1 MTSRIEEQDLPFEA
15 ERYRYILTLQRGTRN
30 DSGPSRKRGRESIDE
45 GQRKRARDEDVILLS
60 SDNDNT
66 KPFLS
71 RTTSGRRA
79 SPVSVSSTTDSS
91 ESEDK
96 GQADDL
102 QFLPR
107 YVSSDDCQGE
117 DEVTEDED
125 EDEIDSAMVV
135 EAESSGTTSSFPNKG
150 KGKDVDSQEQ
160 LNLQDE
166 LECFICCNFLGV
178 KY

>member
-1 MTSRIEEQDLPFEA
+1 MEA
-15 ERYRYILTLQRGTRN
+15 ERYRYILTLERGTRN
-30 DSGPSRKRGRESIDE
+30 DSGPSRKRGRESVDE

-66 KPFLS
+66 RPFLS

-79 SPVSVSSTTDSS
+79 SPVSISSTTDSS

-102 QFLPR
+102 QSLPR
-107 YVSSDDCQGE
+107 YVSGDDYQRE

-125 EDEIDSAMVV
+125 EGEADSTMLV
-135 EAESSGTTSSFPNKG
+135 EAESSGTTSSSPNKG
-150 KGKDVDSQEQ
+150 KGKEVDSQEP

-166 LECFICCNFLGV
+166 LECFICCIFLRV